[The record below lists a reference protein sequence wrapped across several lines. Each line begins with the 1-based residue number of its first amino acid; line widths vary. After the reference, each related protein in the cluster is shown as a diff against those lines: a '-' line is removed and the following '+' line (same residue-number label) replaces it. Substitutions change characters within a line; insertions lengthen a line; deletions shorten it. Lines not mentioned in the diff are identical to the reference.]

1 MLKDLEVLKKKKVS
15 ILYFAD
21 SKAEVL
27 FPAELEFWKTTLGW
41 NVTVAVKDGKTADTS
56 YTSGSIYTSNSFERL
71 PKPSAHIDVFGCVP
85 QLSLITIA
93 SALDKL
99 GWNTKAIRWLS

>member
-1 MLKDLEVLKKKKVS
+1 MLKDFELLKKKKVS

-21 SKAEVL
+21 SKSDVL

-41 NVTVAVKDGKTADTS
+41 NVVVVIKDGKTTGTS
-56 YTSGSIYTSNSFERL
+56 YISGSIYTPNVFERL
-71 PKPSAHIDVFGCVP
+71 PKPSSSIDVFGCVP

-93 SALDKL
+93 DAMDKQ